1 MKGYGKG
8 RHQSHKN
15 SIGRKQ
21 TTAKWLADQLGKQMS
36 LESLKHLTSSVLK
49 SNNKIQ

>member
-1 MKGYGKG
+1 MTKKDIN
-8 RHQSHKN
+8 RIKIVLVEN
-15 SIGRKQ
+15 KR
-21 TTAKWLADQLGKQMS
+21 TAKWLADQLGKQMS